1 MGTPAWLAIYG
12 DDLNRQLGRD
22 GEEILARCW
31 SMGQSLRSFCE
42 KGRQACISVEDTVAS
57 NRAAPFEQEKD
68 SRRVKKG
75 RTLLLHDSKLLPAM
89 LCFHLKPS
97 QDVCALKGTGEKV
110 KRHITERDKA
120 FVNHVSDKD

>member
-1 MGTPAWLAIYG
+1 MTLTVNSAGMGKRFLLDAGP
-12 DDLNRQLGRD
+12 
-22 GEEILARCW
+22 
-31 SMGQSLRSFCE
+31 MGQSLRSFCE

-57 NRAAPFEQEKD
+57 NRAAPFEHKKD